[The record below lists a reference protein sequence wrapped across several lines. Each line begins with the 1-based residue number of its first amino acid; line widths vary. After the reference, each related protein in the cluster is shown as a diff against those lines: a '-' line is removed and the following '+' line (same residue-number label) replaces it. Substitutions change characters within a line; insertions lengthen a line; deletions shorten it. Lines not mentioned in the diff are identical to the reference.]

1 LVFDLSLAVDA
12 APGITLLLLLLLPL
26 RLLLPNGMTGPLLG
40 SRGAM
45 SWSCVLVLLLLLL
58 LLLLVRW
65 LRCA

>member
-1 LVFDLSLAVDA
+1 LVFELSLAVDA
-12 APGITLLLLLLLPL
+12 APGITLLLLPL

-45 SWSCVLVLLLLLL
+45 SWSCMLVLLLLLL
-58 LLLLVRW
+58 LLLLVRC